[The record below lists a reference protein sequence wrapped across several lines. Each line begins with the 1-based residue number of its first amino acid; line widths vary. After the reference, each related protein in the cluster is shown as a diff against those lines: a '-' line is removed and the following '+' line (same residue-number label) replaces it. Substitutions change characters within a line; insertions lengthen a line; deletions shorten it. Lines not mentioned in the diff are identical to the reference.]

1 METFSP
7 HSQDEGKTPETS
19 ERDAATVQLDEMV
32 SKKYGIPIEKARELN
47 NKLAADAFTTAIL
60 LGFSQEQAPSDEQLD
75 S

>member
-19 ERDAATVQLDEMV
+19 ERDAATVRLDEMV
-32 SKKYGIPIEKARELN
+32 SKKYGIPIERARELN
-47 NKLAADAFTTAIL
+47 DELGEDALATAIQ
-60 LGFSQEQAPSDEQLD
+60 LGFPREQAPSNEQLD